1 MPNFQGAVSSLSSTV
16 RDAAVRDSMILKA
29 TLDNEKAV
37 DLHTQHASD
46 KAIKESYH
54 ALANSRDAIKLTSEP
69 YWTGTEH
76 RKEDESDG

>member
-1 MPNFQGAVSSLSSTV
+1 MPNFQGAVSSLSSAV
-16 RDAAVRDSMILKA
+16 RDAAA
-29 TLDNEKAV
+29 TAKQAV

-69 YWTGTEH
+69 YWTGTDH